1 MTNYKLF
8 DRNTTS
14 LIYGYQR
21 NAIQRM
27 LDFDYV
33 AGRDIPSVEAIINP
47 TALKGGLHKAF
58 SGDKEI
64 MIPIYPTIS
73 AAVANHPKMA
83 TMINFASFRSAYDV
97 TMEALE
103 VEQFKSITVIAEGIP
118 ERFTKI
124 IKARAV
130 EIGDKILIGPS
141 TVTQTVPARSRSAA
155 LRLTAEYGHDME
167 NVHKPSVYAL
177 LSTRWRF
184 GLESGWTYFREQ
196 TENQAIADQL
206 YIGDINIIH
215 RFAQSENIQM
225 RSGMG
230 LRLMPGED
238 QVDLGFNFT
247 YGMDIYPTNP
257 LVFSASVDIGN
268 LGMAFL
274 LHWRA
279 HVGVIFWGLEIF
291 AGGDGWLIGDV
302 AIGGLSGGLRI
313 WL

>member
-1 MTNYKLF
+1 MTDYKLF

-33 AGRDIPSVEAIINP
+33 AGREIPSVEAIINP

-103 VEQFKSITVIAEGIP
+103 IEQFKSITVIAEGIP
-118 ERFTKI
+118 ERFAKI

-130 EIGDKILIGPS
+130 EIGDKILIGPPRS
-141 TVTQTVPARSRSAA
+141 VESWAAPSKSPTLPAPWATSSSANYTSPARWGSSPSPAA
-155 LRLTAEYGHDME
+155 SPMRRTR
-167 NVHKPSVYAL
+167 PS
-177 LSTRWRF
+177 
-184 GLESGWTYFREQ
+184 
-196 TENQAIADQL
+196 
-206 YIGDINIIH
+206 
-215 RFAQSENIQM
+215 
-225 RSGMG
+225 
-230 LRLMPGED
+230 P
-238 QVDLGFNFT
+238 
-247 YGMDIYPTNP
+247 
-257 LVFSASVDIGN
+257 
-268 LGMAFL
+268 
-274 LHWRA
+274 
-279 HVGVIFWGLEIF
+279 
-291 AGGDGWLIGDV
+291 
-302 AIGGLSGGLRI
+302 
-313 WL
+313 